1 MDEHYD
7 RPRDHP
13 VEVCDQEAPPRT
25 AAATEARVRRR
36 LERNAQELRDVGY
49 LVIDR
54 ATIAELEIE
63 ETDYWTSVRVVTP
76 KRAGVERHEFDRL
89 PDGTSRSALPVERE
103 PIECDHCG
111 RPAQADRLCC
121 LTP

>member
-13 VEVCDQEAPPRT
+13 VEVCDQEASPRT

-76 KRAGVERHEFDRL
+76 KRAGVERHEF
-89 PDGTSRSALPVERE
+89 G
-103 PIECDHCG
+103 
-111 RPAQADRLCC
+111 
-121 LTP
+121 